1 MMIHCRLMIFRMIV
15 GAIAAAEQKLFINQ
29 CTTQGLN
36 TFGGPARLSGIDSP
50 DAQVTTSTPPKQES
64 QATAIWL
71 DSPNLSD
78 HPSVPYIPLHLS
90 LDSLESLYHTIMA
103 SSSRE
108 APVNQ
113 HISGLTV
120 SDVKAI
126 LLFHSH
132 TYPQIKTFLM
142 NTQPRS
148 FGLLDIC
155 QVPAHTILQQ
165 F

>member
-1 MMIHCRLMIFRMIV
+1 M
-15 GAIAAAEQKLFINQ
+15 
-29 CTTQGLN
+29 
-36 TFGGPARLSGIDSP
+36 
-50 DAQVTTSTPPKQES
+50 
-64 QATAIWL
+64 IWL

-120 SDVKAI
+120 SDVAKVLAGTANNTTNKI
-126 LLFHSH
+126 HNGWYTIPSIEKTSRLNLL
-132 TYPQIKTFLM
+132 Q
-142 NTQPRS
+142 
-148 FGLLDIC
+148 
-155 QVPAHTILQQ
+155 
-165 F
+165 